1 MMEIDTLLAGGPAG
15 IVLLLLINGVLRLGR
30 EYEEMRRDRDM
41 WRRIALDGNDMARHA
56 VEVAELA
63 ASKS

>member
-30 EYEEMRRDRDM
+30 EHEEMRRDRDM

-56 VEVAELA
+56 VEIAELA

>member
-1 MMEIDTLLAGGPAG
+1 MELDALLAGGPAG
-15 IVLLLLINGVLRLGR
+15 LVLLLLINGVLRLGR

-63 ASKS
+63 AGKS